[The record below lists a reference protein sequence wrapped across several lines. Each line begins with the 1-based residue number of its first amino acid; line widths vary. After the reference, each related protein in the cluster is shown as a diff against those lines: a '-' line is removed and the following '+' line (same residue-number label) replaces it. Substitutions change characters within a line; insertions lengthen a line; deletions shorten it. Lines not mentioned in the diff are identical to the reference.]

1 MIELA
6 RRVEERG
13 ERTTPPAAPPAIP
26 FPQLG
31 ATELHQLARLLSA
44 SGYAAAQD
52 LRRPGGIAPL
62 EDSHARLQSI
72 RRLFWLGQNIS
83 LQECVEALA
92 PVDVTPLIAGGL
104 LQERNR
110 SVGALFQIQVY
121 DGLSFIVD
129 FLPREQPIDT
139 VLPIGPSGKY
149 MASVTIRRPVT
160 AALDMGCGCGIQAL
174 LISRFTDRV
183 TATDI
188 NPRAVGLTVLNA
200 ELNGITNVE
209 ALEGSFFEPVGD
221 RRFDLVVANLPYVI
235 TPEKQYVYRDLGRPD
250 DVLIRQYVEQLPA
263 HLTEGGYGLVMLNW
277 IHAADQA
284 WWRPIED
291 WTKQR
296 NADGWL
302 LYSHSHNP
310 EEYARQWLTI
320 DASREPAAHAR
331 AVEEWVNR
339 YNAMGIERIGF
350 GLLTLRRR
358 TSQNNWRCSVHVLK
372 NAPEPLGPYI
382 LRLFE
387 NQDYLVGIGTPSD
400 LLEKRLRPE
409 HMTIE
414 SPSRGIFVARTTR
427 GFLIRT
433 NIHGQTSRT
442 ITRLD
447 GDTDLETAIRRS
459 GTVRWWGKARIT
471 DLICREI
478 YELTNLGMIRPA

>member
-1 MIELA
+1 
-6 RRVEERG
+6 
-13 ERTTPPAAPPAIP
+13 
-26 FPQLG
+26 
-31 ATELHQLARLLSA
+31 
-44 SGYAAAQD
+44 
-52 LRRPGGIAPL
+52 
-62 EDSHARLQSI
+62 
-72 RRLFWLGQNIS
+72 
-83 LQECVEALA
+83 
-92 PVDVTPLIAGGL
+92 
-104 LQERNR
+104 
-110 SVGALFQIQVY
+110 
-121 DGLSFIVD
+121 
-129 FLPREQPIDT
+129 
-139 VLPIGPSGKY
+139 
-149 MASVTIRRPVT
+149 
-160 AALDMGCGCGIQAL
+160 
-174 LISRFTDRV
+174 
-183 TATDI
+183 
-188 NPRAVGLTVLNA
+188 
-200 ELNGITNVE
+200 
-209 ALEGSFFEPVGD
+209 
-221 RRFDLVVANLPYVI
+221 
-235 TPEKQYVYRDLGRPD
+235 
-250 DVLIRQYVEQLPA
+250 
-263 HLTEGGYGLVMLNW
+263 MLNW